1 MIFYEE
7 VYDKIN
13 EDYLNGEISY
23 EMAEAA
29 NDLAY
34 NNYITIEEAE
44 NATSPHPDQGKLK
57 SLLSKFTS
65 KLSAIAGKCNVIN
78 NVLEKFK
85 GKTDTVEQNIGELN
99 ANGGKCADGKVE
111 NPKKSIKDFI
121 NDKATK
127 FKAMPTAGKAVI
139 GTGLVFGGGFITYK
153 EYKKHEDTIKAA
165 IKKIQQEL
173 AKIASDTVKVIK
185 EYTLTVNWKVVA
197 TGAAVGAAGGAGVA
211 TGMNHSAAKRNNE
224 TMDFKKAFN
233 KKTAIGAGVGA
244 GVGLISSV
252 MIQKKMK
259 QIEEESGVK
268 AMISK
273 IIAAV
278 EAFAKNLGVALDKA
292 TTTMFAKF
300 KKSK

>member
-1 MIFYEE
+1 MPM
-7 VYDKIN
+7 VRLKTLRNLLKI
-13 EDYLNGEISY
+13 
-23 EMAEAA
+23 
-29 NDLAY
+29 
-34 NNYITIEEAE
+34 
-44 NATSPHPDQGKLK
+44 
-57 SLLSKFTS
+57 
-65 KLSAIAGKCNVIN
+65 
-78 NVLEKFK
+78 
-85 GKTDTVEQNIGELN
+85 
-99 ANGGKCADGKVE
+99 
-111 NPKKSIKDFI
+111 
-121 NDKATK
+121 TK

>member
-1 MIFYEE
+1 MIYYEE

-121 NDKATK
+121 NDKATS
-127 FKAMPTAGKAVI
+127 FKALPA
-139 GTGLVFGGGFITYK
+139 
-153 EYKKHEDTIKAA
+153 TIKAI
-165 IKKIQQEL
+165 IKKLQQEL
-173 AKIASDTVKVIK
+173 VKIASDTAKVIK
-185 EYTLTVNWKVVA
+185 EYLTFINWHSINIGGVAGSSVA
-197 TGAAVGAAGGAGVA
+197 T
-211 TGMNHSAAKRNNE
+211 SALLAYKTIKSDPTKTLYVDQNRQLKE
-224 TMDFKKAFN
+224 LRKAS
-233 KKTAIGAGVGA
+233 TIGYGVGA
-244 GVGLISSV
+244 GVTFATGAV
-252 MIQKKMK
+252 AYKKMK
-259 QIEEESGVK
+259 QIEKESGVEP
-268 AMISK
+268 MIAK
-273 IIAAV
+273 IIATV
-278 EAFAKNLGVALDKA
+278 EAFGKKLGVTFDKA

-300 KKSK
+300 KKRK

>member
-1 MIFYEE
+1 
-7 VYDKIN
+7 
-13 EDYLNGEISY
+13 
-23 EMAEAA
+23 
-29 NDLAY
+29 
-34 NNYITIEEAE
+34 
-44 NATSPHPDQGKLK
+44 
-57 SLLSKFTS
+57 
-65 KLSAIAGKCNVIN
+65 
-78 NVLEKFK
+78 
-85 GKTDTVEQNIGELN
+85 
-99 ANGGKCADGKVE
+99 
-111 NPKKSIKDFI
+111 
-121 NDKATK
+121 
-127 FKAMPTAGKAVI
+127 MPTAGKAVI